1 MIVEFSKPPGLR
13 IGTGFDIHPV
23 SSDHS
28 RPLILGG
35 VEVSAGFGLMGHSD
49 ADVVCHAL
57 ADAVLGAA
65 GLGGLGDHFPDDDP
79 AFEDAN
85 SLVLLSRCIQM
96 ASELGWRLING
107 DVTIIAQKPRLSGF
121 LKEISSSVSI
131 SVGAPVSVK
140 AKSPEHIGPLGENL
154 GIVAL
159 ASALLWQL

>member
-1 MIVEFSKPPGLR
+1 MEFSNPPSLR

-23 SSDHS
+23 SSDQS

-49 ADVVCHAL
+49 ADVVSHAL
-57 ADAVLGAA
+57 GDAVLGAV

-85 SLVLLSRCIQM
+85 SLVLLSRCMQM
-96 ASELGWRLING
+96 AAELGWRLING

-131 SVGAPVSVK
+131 TVGAPVSVK
-140 AKSPEHIGPLGENL
+140 AKSPEHIGPLGDNL